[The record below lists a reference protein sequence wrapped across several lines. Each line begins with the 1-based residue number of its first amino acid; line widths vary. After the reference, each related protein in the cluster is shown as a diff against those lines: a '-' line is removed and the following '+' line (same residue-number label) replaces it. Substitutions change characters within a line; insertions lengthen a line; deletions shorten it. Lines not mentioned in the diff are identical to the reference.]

1 MMGKTATINVRVD
14 EDDKKSAEF
23 VLNQLGMPMSTLVTL
38 LLKQVSLTK
47 SIPFNISL
55 PLSPYTDSIENM
67 TSEEFGKMMI
77 QEYQNAEED
86 NIRPVDE
93 FFNEFR
99 MKIDG

>member
-14 EDDKKSAEF
+14 EEDKKTAEF
-23 VLNQLGMPMSTLVTL
+23 V
-38 LLKQVSLTK
+38 LKQVSLTK

-55 PLSPYTDSIENM
+55 PMTPYSESIENM
-67 TSEEFGKMMI
+67 TSEEFGKMMV
-77 QEYQNAEED
+77 QEYQNAEGE
-86 NIRPVDE
+86 NVRSVSE

>member
-1 MMGKTATINVRVD
+1 MMGKTATINVRVN
-14 EDDKKSAEF
+14 EEDKKTAEF
-23 VLNQLGMPMSTLVTL
+23 V
-38 LLKQVSLTK
+38 LKQVSLSK

-55 PLSPYTDSIENM
+55 PMTPYSDSIENM

-77 QEYQNAEED
+77 QEYQNAEGEHVRLV
-86 NIRPVDE
+86 NE

>member
-14 EDDKKSAEF
+14 EEDKKTAEF
-23 VLNQLGMPMSTLVTL
+23 V
-38 LLKQVSLTK
+38 LKQVSLTK

-55 PLSPYTDSIENM
+55 PMTPYSESIENM
-67 TSEEFGKMMI
+67 TSEEFGKMMV
-77 QEYQNAEED
+77 QEYQNAEGEHV
-86 NIRPVDE
+86 RPVNE

>member
-47 SIPFNISL
+47 SIPFNI
-55 PLSPYTDSIENM
+55 YTDSIENM

-77 QEYQNAEED
+77 QEYQNAEGD
-86 NIRPVDE
+86 NVRPVDE